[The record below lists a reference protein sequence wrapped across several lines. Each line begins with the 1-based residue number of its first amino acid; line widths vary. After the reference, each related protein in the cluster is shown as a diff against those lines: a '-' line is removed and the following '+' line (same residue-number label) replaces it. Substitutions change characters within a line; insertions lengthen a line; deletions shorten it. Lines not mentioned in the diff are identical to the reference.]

1 MGEDLTTERVRV
13 KALME
18 QISDKDSVIED
29 LSAQNQHML
38 KTLTELVASGKV
50 VDLSSLGTA
59 PTAASLRTVRTNR
72 ALQRRVEELL
82 EEKQALIVAKGELLT
97 QLSDLQHDRDL
108 WQARCQE
115 QQERDAAVDRL
126 REEVQQQQQQ
136 QQEGEDPLQA
146 ADAALEEL
154 YSSRFQQDNTRQ
166 LEEELEDVREEL
178 AEERRYVEQLS
189 REIRTEYKARTE
201 LELLLRQKEAELQR
215 LRFETSQL
223 QGRLEDAL
231 ESVKTQEEE
240 LVQSRALIQDM
251 KQDRMSREERQR
263 LIEEKEDALQKVE
276 LSRSFTVNFIN
287 QFIDSTPF
295 R

>member
-1 MGEDLTTERVRV
+1 M
-13 KALME
+13 
-18 QISDKDSVIED
+18 
-29 LSAQNQHML
+29 
-38 KTLTELVASGKV
+38 
-50 VDLSSLGTA
+50 
-59 PTAASLRTVRTNR
+59 
-72 ALQRRVEELL
+72 